1 MRQNL
6 PVTDREVPVQEDRP
20 LISATNDRGVIEY
33 VNEAFIEV
41 SGFPEDELLG
51 QPHNL
56 IRHPDMPPM
65 VFEHMWGHLKAGKPW
80 MGLVKNRCKNG
91 DFYWVSAYVTPIRR
105 DGRIVGYESV
115 RAKPEREWVERAS
128 RVYARLNAGKR
139 AAPLTLE
146 LRAVCMQ
153 NLPLVLVAGASLVP
167 LGLGLGAG
175 VVAGATLAG
184 LAAGAAWNRQRL
196 QERLKQTLA
205 LRPDAF
211 ADPLVATTYSP
222 RGSGLRELDMLM
234 ISEKAR
240 LITVLERMENFASQ
254 LSAKAAQGHQ
264 LMQTSRDQI
273 RNQRGETDQTAS
285 AINEMTA
292 SISEVSQSVGQA
304 AQQADEANT
313 ATGEITRIAGEN
325 SRVIGELTGSVDN
338 VAQTVNQLG
347 EATDEIGSAAQLITD
362 IADQTNLLALNAAIE
377 AARAGEAG
385 RGFAVV
391 ADEVRNLASRTR
403 ESTDR
408 IHQIIDNFKQ
418 QVQASLEATE
428 NSRSMAQQ
436 GLDAVQDTETK
447 VQEVA
452 GYIDTIASQTMQMAS
467 AVEEQSQVADQINQQ
482 ITRIAELAD
491 QTTGQADQ
499 TAEVSSDVE
508 GLAEDLHVLV
518 DRFRSGQDRSR

>member
-6 PVTDREVPVQEDRP
+6 PVTDREVPVRDDRP
-20 LISATNDRGVIEY
+20 LISSTNERGVIKY
-33 VNEAFIEV
+33 VNDAFVEV
-41 SGFPEDELLG
+41 SGFREDELID

-56 IRHPDMPPM
+56 IRHPDMPPTI
-65 VFEHMWGHLKAGKPW
+65 FEHMWNHLKAGKPW

-105 DGRIVGYESV
+105 NGRITGYESV
-115 RAKPEREWVERAS
+115 RAKPKREWVDRAN

-139 AAPLTLE
+139 AAPLSLE
-146 LRAVCMQ
+146 TGAFVMQ
-153 NLPLVLVAGASLVP
+153 NLPLALVAGAALVP
-167 LGLGLGAG
+167 LALGFGPGVMAG
-175 VVAGATLAG
+175 TTVGG
-184 LAAGAAWNRQRL
+184 LATGAVWNRQRL
-196 QERLKQTLA
+196 QAHLNEALA

-222 RGSGLRELDMLM
+222 RSSGLRELDMLI

-240 LITVLERMENFASQ
+240 LVTVLERMENLAGQ

-273 RNQRGETDQTAS
+273 RNQRSETDQTAS

-313 ATGEITRIAGEN
+313 ATSEITRIASDN
-325 SRVIGELTGSVDN
+325 SRAIEELTGSVDH

-377 AARAGEAG
+377 AARAGETG

-391 ADEVRNLASRTR
+391 ADEVRNLAKRTR

-408 IHQIIDNFKQ
+408 IHQIIENFKQ
-418 QVQASLEATE
+418 QVQASLDATE
-428 NSRSMAQQ
+428 NSRSMAQT
-436 GLDAVQDTETK
+436 GLNTVQETEHK

-491 QTTGQADQ
+491 QTSGEADQ
-499 TAEVSSDVE
+499 NADVSSGVE
-508 GLAEDLHVLV
+508 TLAEDLHVLV
-518 DRFRSGQDRSR
+518 DRFRSGQDDNT